1 MLNWPNWLNWLIA
14 VSIVE
19 DYSKKNRSYDPNG
32 GEAMFDYR
40 IPDEIAHTE
49 RSFRRG
55 ESILS
60 DLEEND
66 SLYLLQS
73 GAADVVFRNI
83 DGENLR
89 IYRYEAPDFFGE
101 VELLTDYRQPLPI
114 IAVEDCRVSVISAEE
129 TMKWL
134 RTDFSFC
141 LHVMRRLC
149 EKMYDDMYSRTDQRF
164 LTQKQRLLKAYQV
177 YAGRNELETLT
188 KQTLCE
194 ELGIP
199 LRSLNR
205 IIAQCSDTVVY
216 EKKRFRAVK
225 PVER

>member
-1 MLNWPNWLNWLIA
+1 M
-14 VSIVE
+14 
-19 DYSKKNRSYDPNG
+19 
-32 GEAMFDYR
+32 
-40 IPDEIAHTE
+40 
-49 RSFRRG
+49 
-55 ESILS
+55 
-60 DLEEND
+60 
-66 SLYLLQS
+66 
-73 GAADVVFRNI
+73 FRNI

-225 PVER
+225 RLKGEPRGLPGRSAADDIQISGPAGEEADEKKGTVPSAVPANRFRAVPCKRILFSERRISPFQYEGCR